1 MAVFKN
7 IEDIKIS
14 HLNITLIDIIER
26 LSQKNS
32 LEDILIFISIEIIF
46 WTIFSLFLTLFLPK
60 KYKPYKFEIFI
71 FFVVINIGLLFIGFI
86 LTLIMVLFGLSWAT
100 HRVSRPVYEAVQFE
114 EELSKFPIVYS
125 KFQEGILTME
135 GNNRDSLSS
144 DVKIKSLK
152 ILYDSNAQGNIGKIK
167 RFLSD
172 SSDETRLY
180 AFALVST
187 FEKKLN
193 ERITE
198 LQSKIRETKEEK
210 RLEQYQFEL
219 ANTYWQFI
227 FHGVADEQLAG
238 FYTTKIE
245 NILKDIKSNPNG
257 FMLLGKIHLFNK
269 RYKEAERAFL
279 KAMELGVSKKATYTF
294 LAEIKFGLKKYNEV
308 HKFILKDEF
317 NIDLR
322 LKPLI
327 TMWERA

>member
-1 MAVFKN
+1 MY
-7 IEDIKIS
+7 E
-14 HLNITLIDIIER
+14 LITVNLIDIFQRLEHQNSIE
-26 LSQKNS
+26 N
-32 LEDILIFISIEIIF
+32 ILIFMLFEVIF
-46 WTIFSLFLTLFLPK
+46 WSIFSLFLTLFLPK
-60 KYKPYKFEIFI
+60 KYKKFKFEIFI
-71 FFVVINIGLLFIGFI
+71 FFLVINVGLLFIGFI
-86 LTLIMVLFGLSWAT
+86 LTVIMVLFGLSWST
-100 HRVSRPVYEAVQFE
+100 QRVSRPIYESINFE
-114 EELSKFPIVYS
+114 DELSNFPIVYS

-135 GNNRDSLSS
+135 GSHRDSLSS

-167 RFLSD
+167 NFLSD

-193 ERITE
+193 DRITE
-198 LQSKIRETKEEK
+198 LQKRIRDAEGES
-210 RLEQYQFEL
+210 LEQYQFEL

-227 FHGVADEQLAG
+227 FHGVADEQLTG

-245 NILKDIKSNPNG
+245 NILKNIKSNPSA

-269 RYKEAERAFL
+269 RYIEAEIAFFR
-279 KAMELGVSKKATYTF
+279 AMELGVPKRATYTF
-294 LAEIKFGLKKYNEV
+294 LAEIKFGLKRFNDVKN
-308 HKFILKDEF
+308 FILKDEF

-327 TMWERA
+327 TMWEQR